1 MIADEIDLF
10 IPTSSGYNPL
20 NTPGP
25 ASDSPDSQKRPKC
38 VNLSRKRQRDEIE
51 YLRIKVVEM
60 EKHLTMLR
68 KDKPENSS
76 TTERAIDKTVWQA
89 MAKSLEEAA
98 QSAMIE
104 NETLKEQLQQQI
116 EFGKSL
122 HSLLTKRPQLTLLPT
137 LISDQWKVK
146 RFPVDPVIRKQ
157 LAMEICQQQYNQI
170 STMLREFGIQDYPGS
185 CHSYVPCLASQ
196 NEDLILQVIVCRK
209 EPIEPLTIGRM
220 AWSLLTGSL
229 SVLRRSHGC
238 LEMFDSNTMYIRM
251 EQRWNGFVNQT
262 NLLLKRHIEP
272 TRFIVTMRSILEDD
286 VFPYDQEAFVLNRC
300 AWLIF
305 EQGDTGNVMKFFQKS
320 TLPMVQASYAA
331 QHLGDEVDNPEHGF
345 YRVGNVTDATLLSI
359 KEMVSDF
366 GNALSNLVEALT
378 GQSLI
383 SLRRLNCCDD

>member
-1 MIADEIDLF
+1 MIADGIDLF
-10 IPTSSGYNPL
+10 IPTSNGYNPL
-20 NTPGP
+20 NAPGP

-60 EKHLTMLR
+60 EKHLTTLR
-68 KDKPENSS
+68 KDKPEKSS
-76 TTERAIDKTVWQA
+76 TTERAVGKTVWQA

-157 LAMEICQQQYNQI
+157 LATEICQQQYNQI
-170 STMLREFGIQDYPGS
+170 STMLREFGIQDYPCS

-229 SVLRRSHGC
+229 SVLCRSHGC
-238 LEMFDSNTMYIRM
+238 LEMFDSNMMYIRM

-286 VFPYDQEAFVLNRC
+286 VFPYDQEAFCPESMCLVSN
-300 AWLIF
+300 
-305 EQGDTGNVMKFFQKS
+305 
-320 TLPMVQASYAA
+320 PMFL
-331 QHLGDEVDNPEHGF
+331 H
-345 YRVGNVTDATLLSI
+345 
-359 KEMVSDF
+359 
-366 GNALSNLVEALT
+366 
-378 GQSLI
+378 
-383 SLRRLNCCDD
+383 

>member
-1 MIADEIDLF
+1 
-10 IPTSSGYNPL
+10 
-20 NTPGP
+20 
-25 ASDSPDSQKRPKC
+25 
-38 VNLSRKRQRDEIE
+38 
-51 YLRIKVVEM
+51 
-60 EKHLTMLR
+60 
-68 KDKPENSS
+68 
-76 TTERAIDKTVWQA
+76 
-89 MAKSLEEAA
+89 
-98 QSAMIE
+98 
-104 NETLKEQLQQQI
+104 
-116 EFGKSL
+116 
-122 HSLLTKRPQLTLLPT
+122 
-137 LISDQWKVK
+137 
-146 RFPVDPVIRKQ
+146 
-157 LAMEICQQQYNQI
+157 
-170 STMLREFGIQDYPGS
+170 
-185 CHSYVPCLASQ
+185 
-196 NEDLILQVIVCRK
+196 K

>member
-1 MIADEIDLF
+1 MDATPHDESFVVVSMIADEIDLF
-10 IPTSSGYNPL
+10 IPTSNGANPL
-20 NTPGP
+20 NAPGP
-25 ASDSPDSQKRPKC
+25 ASDSSDSQKRPKC
-38 VNLSRKRQRDEIE
+38 INLSRKRQRDEIE
-51 YLRIKVVEM
+51 FLRIKVVEM
-60 EKHLTMLR
+60 EKHLTKLR

-76 TTERAIDKTVWQA
+76 TTEPAIDKT
-89 MAKSLEEAA
+89 
-98 QSAMIE
+98 
-104 NETLKEQLQQQI
+104 NETLKEQLRQQI

-122 HSLLTKRPQLTLLPT
+122 QSLLAKRPQLTLLPT

-157 LAMEICQQQYNQI
+157 LAMEICQQQYHQI
-170 STMLREFGIQDYPGS
+170 STMLREFGIQDYPGR

-209 EPIEPLTIGRM
+209 EPIDHLTIGRM

-238 LEMFDSNTMYIRM
+238 LEMFNSNTMYVRM

-286 VFPYDQEAFVLNRC
+286 VFPYDQDAFVLNRC

-305 EQGDTGNVMKFFQKS
+305 EQGDTGSVMKFFQKS

-331 QHLGDEVDNPEHGF
+331 QHLGDEVNNPEHGF

-366 GNALSNLVEALT
+366 GNSLSNLVEALT
-378 GQSLI
+378 GQSLMC
-383 SLRRLNCCDD
+383 LRRLHCCDD